1 MCVCVCVCVLRGSYV
16 NTRGYAHVPM
26 YKEMSVYDLYEEG
39 MQEAVGGGE
48 DRENRAHT
56 GSQSMSEQNQI
67 IN

>member
-39 MQEAVGGGE
+39 MQEAVWGGKIG
-48 DRENRAHT
+48 RIAHT
-56 GSQSMSEQNQI
+56 QAARVCQSRI
-67 IN
+67 R